1 MSYIGQ
7 YIYNLCLKV
16 LRYVFDVKLA
26 KLCSLMHHPAIFRRL
41 SQTIPYVSLF
51 LWILPLLLFSSGN
64 SSLMAH
70 DEGLYA
76 VRSRLMF
83 DSGDWIHP
91 WGTPH
96 HKTPGFY
103 WMIATAYKLFDINEN
118 TVRLPNLILG
128 FFSVFLLYE
137 IGKIILNQRV
147 AWLVA
152 AILSVN
158 FLWLQY
164 CRLGT
169 PDVPMIFLVLLGIF
183 SLLKAE
189 PKNELR
195 TQIKSGDRKYNNLLS
210 HTISSS
216 FWCFIGGFCLGLG
229 LLIRSMMIFLP
240 IMALLP
246 YLILEN
252 RRHRLLNNLSL
263 YLGFLIGLMPT
274 LRWLWLSFS
283 HYGNDSINQLLN
295 FVFRLGSNERSGNGI
310 LFYLWNVPITSF
322 PWSLFALVGLF
333 ASLFNLSN
341 SSQSKY
347 KLLLIGFPVILF
359 IELSLFSTRLPHYSL
374 CLFPFISLLAAVGLD
389 YLSQMYTENLTNLR
403 DKKLYK
409 NNRDRFK
416 VDALKQSPIG
426 SLQQPG
432 ATPKE
437 YHNQNNYQSFHHQY
451 INQSGTSKNRNS
463 SIIKNKNNEL
473 ELNLQT
479 SSTSLLNSRLEKVP
493 QYFSYGFGCL
503 GILLIIAG
511 TVALILISNNEI
523 RKYAIL
529 SLVLGTSWLISP
541 IIWIG
546 YNSFQIKF
554 LSANYWLASFLVP
567 SWLAL
572 AVVCGNGLIGDYNP
586 DFREFIQQPTITK
599 IINSSSINFVEV
611 GGKTGVL
618 IDFYTKKI
626 GKEVSSLQD
635 LPPNSYAWIKK
646 KQADSSPI
654 SHRVIG
660 TVQNYSLVQ
669 VLESG
674 LNHE

>member
-7 YIYNLCLKV
+7 YIYNLYLKV
-16 LRYVFDVKLA
+16 LRYVFDVKLV
-26 KLCSLMHHPAIFRRL
+26 KLCSLMHQRAIFRRL

-76 VRSRLMF
+76 IRARLMF

-91 WGTPH
+91 WGSPH

-103 WMIATAYKLFDINEN
+103 WLIAASYNLFGISEN

-137 IGKIILNQRV
+137 IAKIILNQRV
-147 AWLVA
+147 AWLAA

-189 PKNELR
+189 SKTKL
-195 TQIKSGDRKYNNLLS
+195 KSSEGNYNNLLS
-210 HTISSS
+210 HSLSNS
-216 FWCFIGGFCLGLG
+216 FWCFLGGFCFGLG

-240 IMALLP
+240 IVALLP

-274 LRWLWLSFS
+274 LIWLWLNFI
-283 HYGNDSINQLLN
+283 HYGNGSVNELLN

-322 PWSLFALVGLF
+322 PWILFALVGLF
-333 ASLFNLSN
+333 NSLFNLS
-341 SSQSKY
+341 SSFQSKY
-347 KLLLIGFPVILF
+347 KLLLIVFPVILF

-389 YLSQMYTENLTNLR
+389 NLSQIYTQNFTSLIHGNSCDRKSNHLELCNHLNNQSSHHQYNNQLVNHKSINTENLENKTN
-403 DKKLYK
+403 K
-409 NNRDRFK
+409 
-416 VDALKQSPIG
+416 S
-426 SLQQPG
+426 
-432 ATPKE
+432 
-437 YHNQNNYQSFHHQY
+437 
-451 INQSGTSKNRNS
+451 
-463 SIIKNKNNEL
+463 

-479 SSTSLLNSRLEKVP
+479 SPKQIKHFISLFDSQLGKVP

-503 GILLIIAG
+503 GILLVIAA
-511 TVALILISNNEI
+511 TVALIIISNGEI

-529 SLVLGTSWLISP
+529 SLVLGTCWLISP

-546 YNSFQIKF
+546 HNRFQIKF
-554 LSANYWLASFLVP
+554 LSANYWLASFLIP

-572 AVVCGNGLIGDYNP
+572 AVVCSNGLIGDYNP
-586 DFREFIQQPTITK
+586 DFREFIQQPVITK
-599 IINSSSINFVEV
+599 ILNSSSINFVEV

-654 SHRVIG
+654 PHRVIG

-669 VLESG
+669 VSELE
-674 LNHE
+674 

>member
-1 MSYIGQ
+1 MLYIRQ
-7 YIYNLCLKV
+7 YTYKLCLKV
-16 LRYVFDVKLA
+16 LRYA
-26 KLCSLMHHPAIFRRL
+26 AGIW
-41 SQTIPYVSLF
+41 QTIPYVSLF
-51 LWILPLLLFSSGN
+51 LWILPLLLLSSGN

-91 WGTPH
+91 WESPH

-103 WMIATAYKLFDINEN
+103 WLIAASYNLFGISEN
-118 TVRLPNLILG
+118 SVRFPNLILG
-128 FFSVFLLYE
+128 FFSVFILYE

-147 AWLVA
+147 AWLAA

-183 SLLKAE
+183 SLLKGE
-189 PKNELR
+189 GKTL
-195 TQIKSGDRKYNNLLS
+195 IKSSEGNYNSNLRS
-210 HTISSS
+210 HAFSNS

-240 IMALLP
+240 IAALLP
-246 YLILEN
+246 YLVLDN
-252 RRHRLLNNLSL
+252 RRHRLLNNPSL

-274 LRWLWLSFS
+274 LIWLWLNFI
-283 HYGNDSINQLLN
+283 HYGNGSVNQLLN
-295 FVFRLGSNERSGNGI
+295 FVFRLGSNERAGNGI

-322 PWSLFALVGLF
+322 PWIFFALFGLF
-333 ASLFNLSN
+333 NSLFNLSN
-341 SSQSKY
+341 SFQPKY
-347 KLLLIGFPVILF
+347 KLLLIGFPGILF
-359 IELSLFSTRLPHYSL
+359 IELSIFSTRLPHYSL

-389 YLSQMYTENLTNLR
+389 NLSQIYTQNFTNLIHE
-403 DKKLYK
+403 
-409 NNRDRFK
+409 NIRDR
-416 VDALKQSPIG
+416 D
-426 SLQQPG
+426 
-432 ATPKE
+432 ATPKQ
-437 YHNQNNYQSFHHQY
+437 YRNQINHQSFHHQY
-451 INQSGTSKNRNS
+451 INQSVTSKSINTG
-463 SIIKNKNNEL
+463 IIKNKDNQL

-479 SSTSLLNSRLEKVP
+479 SPDKITPSTSLLDFRLGKVP

-503 GILLIIAG
+503 GTLLGIAG
-511 TVALILISNNEI
+511 TVGLIIISNNEI

-546 YNSFQIKF
+546 HNRFQIKF
-554 LSANYWLASFLVP
+554 LSANYWLGSFLIP

-572 AVVCGNGLIGDYNP
+572 TVLCSNGLIGDYNP
-586 DFREFIQQPTITK
+586 DFREFIQQPVVTK
-599 IINSSSINFVEV
+599 ILNSSSINFVEV

-618 IDFYTKKI
+618 IDFHTKKI

-654 SHRVIG
+654 PHRVIG
-660 TVQNYSLVQ
+660 TIQNYSLVQ
-669 VLESG
+669 VSKLE
-674 LNHE
+674 